1 MESPVKSHQQQQQD
15 PDRKGQQQPILPQQS
30 ASGFGSVCWLN
41 MISSSQ
47 LEQIEGAV
55 AEMNSA
61 TPPDPPP
68 GSGDKPKKK
77 KLSIDSPDNFVPPP
91 QGPPP
96 PGSDTDPNNCFV
108 RGVQKIVSVVKW
120 VFEDFQLRHLVWI
133 KFIFLFQS
141 ASMTVL
147 YPFLNLHMKSLGLTV
162 TEVRF

>member
-1 MESPVKSHQQQQQD
+1 MESPVKSHQQQD
-15 PDRKGQQQPILPQQS
+15 PDRKGQQQQQPILPQQS

-68 GSGDKPKKK
+68 GGDKPKKKK

-108 RGVQKIVSVVKW
+108 RGVQKLVSVVRW

>member
-1 MESPVKSHQQQQQD
+1 MENSAKSQQQESN
-15 PDRKGQQQPILPQQS
+15 KNQPILPQQS

-68 GSGDKPKKK
+68 GSKPNKKK
-77 KLSIDSPDNFVPPP
+77 ISIDSPDNFVPPP
-91 QGPPP
+91 GPPP
-96 PGSDTDPNNCFV
+96 PGSDSDPNNCFV
-108 RGVQKIVSVVKW
+108 RGIQKLVSVVKW

-162 TEVRF
+162 TEVR